1 MSNTSRER
9 LLLNTKYV
17 RDMLIL
23 NEMTYAELAEKMH
36 ISRNTLRTYLQNPER
51 VSLETIN
58 NMAAALNQRYSSD
71 FVLED
76 FGGSDV

>member
-1 MSNTSRER
+1 MAERDRER
-9 LLLNTKYV
+9 LLLNTKHV

-36 ISRNTLRTYLQNPER
+36 ISRNTLRTYMQNPER

-71 FVLED
+71 FILED
-76 FGGSDV
+76 LGV

>member
-1 MSNTSRER
+1 MADRDRER
-9 LLLNTKYV
+9 LYLNTKHV

-23 NEMTYAELAEKMH
+23 NEMTYAELADKMH
-36 ISRNTLRTYLQNPER
+36 ISRSTLRTYMQNPER

-71 FVLED
+71 FILED
-76 FGGSDV
+76 LGV

>member
-1 MSNTSRER
+1 MAERER
-9 LLLNTKYV
+9 LILNTKHV
-17 RDMLIL
+17 HDMLIL
-23 NEMTYAELAEKMH
+23 NEMTYAELADRMN

-76 FGGSDV
+76 LGDADE